1 MVIDSSEYDLVV
13 IDAANVIHTE
23 ISDDEGNPIKAIFPE
38 RLSDAIEYCIECGW
52 AVKAFLKHGT
62 FLWAVSNSDF
72 PNVGDVKILDRLIKS
87 ELLELVNQEK
97 EDMHWIDY
105 ALRNSGLIIT
115 HDRFKLEKED
125 YPDFDWELIER
136 STLRDYNFTA
146 DGQFIIPSL
155 PIKGEGS
162 RLTMRSM
169 KSRIADLE
177 ERVLYLEMLI
187 GNTDSAAPEESAS
200 LAGDDMG
207 AVVSEVFDS
216 LLKNGDAVHMT
227 TILHTLASALLG
239 LDLKLATKQGSWP
252 SDWKESLKEMVGVE
266 GKMTK
271 WVHELSPREL
281 EFDGKSQFVNYSY
294 EESVQVN

>member
-1 MVIDSSEYDLVV
+1 MVIEPSEYELVV

-52 AVKAFLKHGT
+52 PVKAFLKHGT

-87 ELLELVNQEK
+87 DLLELVNQKK

-105 ALRNSGLIIT
+105 ALRNSGLIIS

-136 STLRDYNFTA
+136 STLRDYNFTS
-146 DGQFIIPSL
+146 DGQFILPSL

-162 RLTMRSM
+162 RLTMRGM
-169 KSRIADLE
+169 RSRISDLE
-177 ERVLYLEMLI
+177 ERVLSLEMLVE
-187 GNTDSAAPEESAS
+187 NADSSVPEESAS
-200 LAGDDMG
+200 LEVGEME

-216 LLKNGDAVHMT
+216 LLKSGDAVHMT

-239 LDLKLATKQGSWP
+239 LDLKLANKQGAWP
-252 SDWKESLKEMVGVE
+252 NDWKEDLKEMVGVK

-271 WVHELSPREL
+271 WVHDLSPREL
-281 EFDGKSQFVNYSY
+281 EFDGKSQFVNYS
-294 EESVQVN
+294 